1 MTRLPYVP
9 KSAGIVSES
18 EQITST
24 SSRSTPSSS
33 AAICAVAVVA
43 APVPISVAPIISDT
57 EPSSLTFTPAA
68 QKSALTFGWNL
79 PDVKCVPHAIPMPW
93 PGGSSRPQPIAS
105 AAFSQHSATP
115 QLVSVG
121 PEIATSPGRDRFFIR
136 NSTASMPSRSAIMSV
151 WHSAAN
157 VNCGLPNP
165 RNAPPNG
172 LFV

>member
-1 MTRLPYVP
+1 
-9 KSAGIVSES
+9 
-18 EQITST
+18 
-24 SSRSTPSSS
+24 
-33 AAICAVAVVA
+33 
-43 APVPISVAPIISDT
+43 
-57 EPSSLTFTPAA
+57 
-68 QKSALTFGWNL
+68 
-79 PDVKCVPHAIPMPW
+79 MPW

-165 RNAPPNG
+165 RNAPPIG
-172 LFV
+172 LLRVDGVAVVAVGGDAVDGAAEHRLRQRHAGPV